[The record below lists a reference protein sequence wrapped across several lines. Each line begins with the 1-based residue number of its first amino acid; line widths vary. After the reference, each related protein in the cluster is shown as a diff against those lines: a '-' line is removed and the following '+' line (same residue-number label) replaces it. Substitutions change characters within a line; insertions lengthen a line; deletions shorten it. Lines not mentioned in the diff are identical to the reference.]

1 MMISVRIKLF
11 LNIFNNK
18 VIIQC
23 FHYFLF
29 EKKVLL
35 KNFFNYK
42 IIGFIIIWLNITLIK
57 QRRLRWVYQKQKF
70 QYGSFIFISQLLNGM
85 KYVFTGTLKKLIISF
100 SLLRPLDGVLIV
112 FRPF

>member
-11 LNIFNNK
+11 LNIFNDK

-29 EKKVLL
+29 GKIVLL

-57 QRRLRWVYQKQKF
+57 QRRLRWVLSETK
-70 QYGSFIFISQLLNGM
+70 ISIWQF
-85 KYVFTGTLKKLIISF
+85 YFY
-100 SLLRPLDGVLIV
+100 
-112 FRPF
+112 